1 LTKGAANNIRVL
13 DFSWGMA
20 GPLTAMLLASAG
32 AEVIKIESQQ
42 RIDMSR
48 TSADPYTGKPTGINK
63 NSIFNDL
70 NRSKLSANINLKHP
84 RGLELIKSLI
94 KISDVVLENYSAGVM
109 ERLGLGYKVVSE
121 LNPSI
126 IMSSSSTM
134 GGMGPEVGAIGYAP
148 LFAASSGLSD
158 MTGYPDGPPTEIRFS
173 MDIISGYT
181 TFVAVMAALVSR
193 QGTGKGQYIDFS
205 SRESISILLGDAL
218 MDYTLNGRVQT
229 RNGNDDAT
237 MAPHN
242 CYRCQGEDNW
252 VSIAIDNDSEWH
264 AFCMAIGNPEWTN
277 DNRFALQISRHKHH
291 EELDHLVESWTIT
304 FSHYQVMEILQAAG
318 VAAVASLNPQDLF
331 TDPHIQERQSFIVM
345 NNPEAGERFSV
356 ASPPWK
362 LSETPC
368 SIYRDAPLFGEHT
381 KYVCCELLDL
391 SIEEVQKLIEEGV
404 LQ

>member
-1 LTKGAANNIRVL
+1 MTTGAATNLRVL

-20 GPLTAMLLASAG
+20 GPLTADLFAAAG

-94 KISDVVLENYSAGVM
+94 KISDVVIENYSAGVM

-121 LNPSI
+121 LNPAI
-126 IMSSSSTM
+126 VMSSSSTM
-134 GGMGPEVGAIGYAP
+134 GGTGPEIGAIGYAP

-205 SRESISILLGDAL
+205 SRESISILL
-218 MDYTLNGRVQT
+218 
-229 RNGNDDAT
+229 
-237 MAPHN
+237 
-242 CYRCQGEDNW
+242 
-252 VSIAIDNDSEWH
+252 
-264 AFCMAIGNPEWTN
+264 F
-277 DNRFALQISRHKHH
+277 LQIFPK
-291 EELDHLVESWTIT
+291 
-304 FSHYQVMEILQAAG
+304 FSI
-318 VAAVASLNPQDLF
+318 
-331 TDPHIQERQSFIVM
+331 
-345 NNPEAGERFSV
+345 
-356 ASPPWK
+356 
-362 LSETPC
+362 
-368 SIYRDAPLFGEHT
+368 
-381 KYVCCELLDL
+381 
-391 SIEEVQKLIEEGV
+391 
-404 LQ
+404 